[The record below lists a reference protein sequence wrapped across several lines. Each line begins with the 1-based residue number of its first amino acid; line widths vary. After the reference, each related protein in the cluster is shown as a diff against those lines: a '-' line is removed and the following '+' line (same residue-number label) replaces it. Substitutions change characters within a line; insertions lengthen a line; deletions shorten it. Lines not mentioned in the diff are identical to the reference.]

1 MAHSYLGASGAHRWM
16 NCSGSV
22 TPAAEF
28 ASNDDS
34 GGSSAYAAEGTAAHM
49 MASECLENG
58 YNSDECKSHIYN
70 GYFGNKLDLDAVQT
84 YVGYCRSLIHAGDEV
99 FIEHL
104 IGEKEGGR
112 PHPAFF
118 GTVDFAVLQRENPNK
133 SLKIVDFKYGMG
145 IYVDPVDN
153 PQTLYYAFGLLLDLE
168 DIDDDMPVE
177 VTIVQPRMEWADP
190 IRTWT
195 TTAGHVLEWGR
206 TVLLPKMRAADR
218 DTAFSAGD
226 WCRFCPAKLACPLL
240 KGMFQ
245 VAATINTKWLVEA
258 PSDVLGQEYTQIEPV
273 KMYLKAVETE
283 AYNRLMAGKDVAGAK
298 LVDKKASRIWK
309 DGALETLSMIL
320 GPEAMTEPQ
329 LKSPAELS
337 KVSSASGLVAEW
349 AYTPKTGYTV
359 ALASD
364 RRPVVKVETPAETFS
379 EFLKAGI
386 GEEANG

>member
-16 NCSGSV
+16 NCPGSV
-22 TPAAEF
+22 TLAAEF

-34 GGSSAYAAEGTAAHM
+34 GGFSAYAAEGTAAHEL
-49 MASECLENG
+49 ASSCIDDGWDTWECG
-58 YNSDECKSHIYN
+58 DHIYN
-70 GYFGNKLDLDAVQT
+70 GYFGHQLDLNAVQT
-84 YVGYCRSLIHAGDEV
+84 YVDYCRSLVRAGDEV

-145 IYVDPVDN
+145 VYVDPVDN
-153 PQTLYYAFGLLLDLE
+153 PQTLYYAFGLLGELK
-168 DIDDDMPVE
+168 DIDDEMPVE
-177 VTIVQPRMEWADP
+177 ITIVQPRMEWADP

-218 DTAFSAGD
+218 DTAFSSGD

-258 PSDVLGQEYTQIEPV
+258 PSDVLGQEYTQLEAV

-283 AYNRLMAGKDVAGAK
+283 AYNRLMAGNEVAGAK
-298 LVDKKASRIWK
+298 LVDKVSRRVWK
-309 DGALETLSMIL
+309 DGAAGVLELAL
-320 GPEAMTEPQ
+320 GHGAMTEPE
-329 LKSPAELS
+329 LKSPAELGKLPGTS
-337 KVSSASGLVAEW
+337 ELIAEW
-349 AYTPKTGYTV
+349 AYVPKTGYTV

-364 RRPVVKVETPAETFS
+364 RRPVVKVETPAETFLHFS
-379 EFLKAGI
+379 KAGS
-386 GEEANG
+386 GEANG